1 MLWCVVRAPMA
12 DAWATP
18 LELVEFESASQ
29 RLVSG
34 ALIPGDRIQGT
45 LAKPDGAG
53 PFPAVIGLHGCAGM
67 HDTTRQRL
75 ADELVARGYVI
86 LLVDS
91 YATRGIDHA
100 CTSSAFATFLR
111 RRPDAYGAL
120 LFLARQA
127 FVDPHRVAAVG
138 FSAGAWVTLSVAEP
152 NSFEL
157 FVPAGN
163 LRFRAA
169 AAFYPPCQQAVARPG
184 IPTLIFIGALDD
196 WTPAADC
203 SKRIASWVMT
213 GRRSSSSSIPAR
225 TMDSTTRTFSPA
237 RPCSVTGWNT
247 TARQR
252 TMHVAAC
259 TSFSIGT
266 SSEGGAN
273 AIELVERNTGRV
285 THRAYRRRSVS
296 KHGHRLRA
304 RGHPSTRPPP
314 PCGLRRAAQDEVS

>member
-1 MLWCVVRAPMA
+1 MLWCVVRALMA

-18 LELVEFESASQ
+18 LERVEFESASQ
-29 RLVSG
+29 RLGSG
-34 ALIPGDRIQGT
+34 GLIRGDRIQGD

-67 HDTTRQRL
+67 HDTTKQRL
-75 ADELVARGYVI
+75 VDELVARGYVV

-100 CTSSAFATFLR
+100 CTSSAFATFLT

-120 LFLARQA
+120 VFLAGQT

-157 FVPAGN
+157 FDPPSN

-169 AAFYPPCQQAVARPG
+169 AAFNPPCKQAMARPG

-203 SKRIASWVMT
+203 SNKIASWGNDGPPV
-213 GRRSSSSSIPAR
+213 
-225 TMDSTTRTFSPA
+225 
-237 RPCSVTGWNT
+237 
-247 TARQR
+247 
-252 TMHVAAC
+252 
-259 TSFSIGT
+259 
-266 SSEGGAN
+266 
-273 AIELVERNTGRV
+273 ELVVYPGA
-285 THRAYRRRSVS
+285 H
-296 KHGHRLRA
+296 HGFYYPHLQPGMTLFDNWVEYNGEAADNASHRLHQFLDR
-304 RGHPSTRPPP
+304 H
-314 PCGLRRAAQDEVS
+314 LN